1 MSTIILIEPGAGG
14 SNQGTQQWQRELD
27 DFEQYL
33 SEHGH
38 DLDVVGAAG
47 LTDDQISA
55 GAQEFFDVHLDGETH
70 VNRTPMG
77 DIIVSKEYK
86 YAEETGL

>member
-27 DFEQYL
+27 DFLVYL
-33 SEHGH
+33 ADR
-38 DLDVVGAAG
+38 DLASVDE
-47 LTDDQISA
+47 LTDEVVSQQ
-55 GAQEFFDVHLDGETH
+55 AQEFFDVHLDGETH

-86 YAEETGL
+86 YARQEAVL

>member
-27 DFEQYL
+27 DFQQYVDD
-33 SEHGH
+33 HGGH
-38 DLDVVGAAG
+38 GAVEDIEDAVIADL
-47 LTDDQISA
+47 
-55 GAQEFFDVHLDGETH
+55 AQEFFDVRLDGETH

>member
-1 MSTIILIEPGAGG
+1 MSTIILIEPGAEG
-14 SNQGTQQWQRELD
+14 SNEGAQHWQRELEDFQQYID
-27 DFEQYL
+27 D
-33 SEHGH
+33 HGGH
-38 DLDVVGAAG
+38 GAVEDIEDPVIADL
-47 LTDDQISA
+47 
-55 GAQEFFDVHLDGETH
+55 AQEFFDVHLDGETH